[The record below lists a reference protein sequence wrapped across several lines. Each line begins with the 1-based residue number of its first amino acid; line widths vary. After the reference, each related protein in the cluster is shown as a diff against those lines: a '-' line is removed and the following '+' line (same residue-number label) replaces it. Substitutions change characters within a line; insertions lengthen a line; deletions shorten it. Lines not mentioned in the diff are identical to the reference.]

1 MKMKMKNILIVS
13 LATNVVLLSTL
24 AYIQSLEINPE
35 EVPPIIYLINQANP
49 DSISAAVEA
58 VTFTGIEGIE

>member
-1 MKMKMKNILIVS
+1 MKMKMKNLLIVS
-13 LATNVVLLSTL
+13 LATNVVLLSAL

-49 DSISAAVEA
+49 DSISAAIEA
-58 VTFTGIEGIE
+58 AAIPGID

>member
-13 LATNVVLLSTL
+13 LATNVVLLSVL
-24 AYIQSLEINPE
+24 AYIQSLEIHPD

-49 DSISAAVEA
+49 ESIAAAIEA
-58 VTFTGIEGIE
+58 AAIPGID

>member
-1 MKMKMKNILIVS
+1 MKMKMKNILVVS
-13 LATNVVLLSTL
+13 LAANVVLLSTL

-35 EVPPIIYLINQANP
+35 EVPPIIYLINQANNS

-58 VTFTGIEGIE
+58 ATFQGID